1 MPNIISIARKELSIY
16 FTTVVGYS
24 GFGAYTFILGLIFI
38 STLNRF
44 QQTTSFYLNQ
54 QQPALLERLNFNE
67 QILLPTYSTGIWMFL
82 FFVPFLTMR
91 LFAEEKQTRTFE
103 LLMTTPITSFQM
115 VMGKFFGVAFMM
127 LIMAIIPLV
136 FPTILHI
143 YGTSAGPGSPVEWA
157 PVWSS
162 SITVLLLG
170 LTFCAVG
177 LLVSAFAESQI
188 VAALLTFAVL
198 LMAFVLPMMAGRLD
212 GDWRE
217 VVEYLSPL
225 AHVNRGL
232 QGRVLLADLVYFGSS
247 IAAFLYLTLRV
258 VESHR
263 WR

>member
-1 MPNIISIARKELSIY
+1 MQNILTIARKELSIY

-24 GFGAYTFILGLIFI
+24 GFGAYAFILGLVFI
-38 STLNRF
+38 STLNKF
-44 QQTTSFYLNQ
+44 QERTTFFLSR
-54 QQPALLERLNFNE
+54 QQPTMLEQLSFND
-67 QILLPTYSTGIWMFL
+67 QIIFPTYSTGVWMFL

-91 LFAEEKQTRTFE
+91 LFAEEKQARTFE
-103 LLMTTPITSFQM
+103 LMMTVPVTSLQM
-115 VMGKFFGVAFMM
+115 VLGKFLGVAFMM
-127 LIMAIIPLV
+127 VVMAAIPLV

-143 YGTSAGPGSPVEWA
+143 YGTSAGPGSAVEWA

-162 SITVLLLG
+162 SFTVLLLG

-177 LLVSAFAESQI
+177 LLVSSLAETQI
-188 VAALLTFAVL
+188 TAALLTFAAL
-198 LMAFVLPMMAGRLD
+198 LLAFVLPMLAGRLE
-212 GDWRE
+212 GDWRA

-232 QGRVLLADLVYFGSS
+232 KGRVLLADLVYFGSS
-247 IAAFLYLTLRV
+247 IVAFLYLTLRA

>member
-1 MPNIISIARKELSIY
+1 MHNILTIARKELSIY

-44 QQTTSFYLNQ
+44 QQTTTYYLSQ
-54 QQPALLERLNFNE
+54 QQPALLERLNFND
-67 QILLPTYSTGIWMFL
+67 QIIFPTYSTGIWMFL

-91 LFAEEKQTRTFE
+91 LFAEEKQARTFE
-103 LLMTTPITSFQM
+103 LLMTAPVTSLQM
-115 VMGKFFGVAFMM
+115 VLGKFLGVAFMM
-127 LIMAIIPLV
+127 LVMAIIPLT

-143 YGTSAGPGSPVEWA
+143 YGTSAAPGSAVEWA

-162 SITVLLLG
+162 SVSVLLLG

-177 LLVSAFAESQI
+177 LLISALSESQI
-188 VAALLTFAVL
+188 IAALLTFAAL
-198 LMAFVLPMMAGRLD
+198 LLAFVLPMIAGRLD
-212 GDWRE
+212 GDWRS

-232 QGRVLLADLVYFGSS
+232 QGRVLLADLVYFGTA
-247 IAAFLYLTLRV
+247 IGAFLYLTLRV